1 MSGTVFDSFLLYMEA
16 DMKYKCLIFDLD
28 GTLVNSIHALTY
40 CTNLSLEKFGL
51 GPLTEEQMMTIVGDG
66 YKMQM
71 KRSLAACGDTDE
83 AHYEAILP
91 VYMEIF
97 GKYCNYEM
105 HPYDGIVELTSK
117 AKELGLK
124 IAVVSNKPDAQAK
137 KTVEYVFGA
146 GYFDTVIGEQE
157 GVPKKPDPSGAL
169 KAAKICGADP
179 SECLYFGD
187 TNTDMK
193 TGKNAKMTTVGVL
206 WGFRSREELAA
217 FQPEFL
223 LEKPLDILTE
233 IEK

>member
-1 MSGTVFDSFLLYMEA
+1 
-16 DMKYKCLIFDLD
+16 MKYKCLIFDLD

-71 KRSLAACGDTDE
+71 RRSLAACGDTDE

-105 HPYDGIVELTSK
+105 HPYDGILKLTAK

-157 GVPKKPDPSGAL
+157 GVRQ
-169 KAAKICGADP
+169 
-179 SECLYFGD
+179 EH
-187 TNTDMK
+187 
-193 TGKNAKMTTVGVL
+193 
-206 WGFRSREELAA
+206 
-217 FQPEFL
+217 
-223 LEKPLDILTE
+223 
-233 IEK
+233 

>member
-1 MSGTVFDSFLLYMEA
+1 
-16 DMKYKCLIFDLD
+16 MKYKCLIFDLD

-40 CTNLSLEKFGL
+40 CTNLALEKFGL
-51 GPLTEEQMMTIVGDG
+51 GPLTETQMKTIVGDG

-105 HPYDGIVELTSK
+105 HPYDGIMELTAR

-137 KTVEYVFGA
+137 
-146 GYFDTVIGEQE
+146 
-157 GVPKKPDPSGAL
+157 
-169 KAAKICGADP
+169 
-179 SECLYFGD
+179 
-187 TNTDMK
+187 
-193 TGKNAKMTTVGVL
+193 
-206 WGFRSREELAA
+206 
-217 FQPEFL
+217 
-223 LEKPLDILTE
+223 
-233 IEK
+233 

>member
-1 MSGTVFDSFLLYMEA
+1 
-16 DMKYKCLIFDLD
+16 MKYKCLIFDLD

-40 CTNLSLEKFGL
+40 CTNLALEKFGL
-51 GPLTEEQMMTIVGDG
+51 SPLTETQMKTIVGDG
-66 YKMQM
+66 YKMRM

-105 HPYDGIVELTSK
+105 QPYDGIMELTAR

-124 IAVVSNKPDAQAK
+124 VAVVSNKPDAQAK
-137 KTVEYVFGA
+137 KTVEYVFGTN
-146 GYFDTVIGEQE
+146 YFDTVIGEQE

-169 KAAKICGADP
+169 KAAKLCGADP

-206 WGFRSREELAA
+206 WGFRGREELAA
-217 FQPEFL
+217 FHPEFL
-223 LEKPLDILTE
+223 LEKPQDILKE
-233 IEK
+233 IVG

>member
-83 AHYEAILP
+83 AH
-91 VYMEIF
+91 
-97 GKYCNYEM
+97 YEM

-206 WGFRSREELAA
+206 WGFRGREELAA

>member
-1 MSGTVFDSFLLYMEA
+1 M
-16 DMKYKCLIFDLD
+16 
-28 GTLVNSIHALTY
+28 
-40 CTNLSLEKFGL
+40 
-51 GPLTEEQMMTIVGDG
+51 
-66 YKMQM
+66 
-71 KRSLAACGDTDE
+71 R

-206 WGFRSREELAA
+206 WGFRGREELAA
-217 FQPEFL
+217 SSRNFCL
-223 LEKPLDILTE
+223 RNRLIS
-233 IEK
+233 

>member
-1 MSGTVFDSFLLYMEA
+1 
-16 DMKYKCLIFDLD
+16 MKYKCLIFDLD

-146 GYFDTVIGEQE
+146 GYFDRGAGGRSEEAGPVGSVEGGEDLWR
-157 GVPKKPDPSGAL
+157 GPVRVPVFWRYEYGHEDWK
-169 KAAKICGADP
+169 
-179 SECLYFGD
+179 E
-187 TNTDMK
+187 
-193 TGKNAKMTTVGVL
+193 
-206 WGFRSREELAA
+206 REDDDGGSSLGI
-217 FQPEFL
+217 QGP
-223 LEKPLDILTE
+223 
-233 IEK
+233 

>member
-1 MSGTVFDSFLLYMEA
+1 
-16 DMKYKCLIFDLD
+16 MKYKCLIFDLD

-40 CTNLSLEKFGL
+40 CTNLALEKFGL
-51 GPLTEEQMMTIVGDG
+51 GPLTETQMKTIVGDG

-105 HPYDGIVELTSK
+105 HPYDGIMELTAR

-137 KTVEYVFGA
+137 KTVEYVFGTN
-146 GYFDTVIGEQE
+146 YFDTVIGEQE
-157 GVPKKPDPSGAL
+157 GVPKKPDPAGVNRIL
-169 KAAKICGADP
+169 EEFGCKP
-179 SECLYFGD
+179 EECLYFGD
-187 TNTDMK
+187 TNTDMQ
-193 TGKNAKMTTVGVL
+193 TGLNAKAHTVGVT
-206 WGFRSREELAA
+206 WGFRDRAELEA
-217 FQPEFL
+217 FHPDFVIDDP
-223 LEKPLDILTE
+223 KMVTNHILASFS
-233 IEK
+233 